1 MALLRPRG
9 ERKRTGFRSY
19 ITIQCPYNGHQVSFC
34 RGLCEPIEGHGHC
47 GRLAPH
53 AMIGR
58 TCSMLDARCSM
69 LDARCSMLDARC
81 SMLDARCSMR
91 QKHRFARRLVKG

>member
-1 MALLRPRG
+1 MALLRPRS
-9 ERKRTGFRSY
+9 ERKRTSFRSY
-19 ITIQCPYNGHQVSFC
+19 ITIRCPYNGHQVSFC

-58 TCSMLDARCSM
+58 TQAAIASYKERPLKLGPDN
-69 LDARCSMLDARC
+69 
-81 SMLDARCSMR
+81 
-91 QKHRFARRLVKG
+91 